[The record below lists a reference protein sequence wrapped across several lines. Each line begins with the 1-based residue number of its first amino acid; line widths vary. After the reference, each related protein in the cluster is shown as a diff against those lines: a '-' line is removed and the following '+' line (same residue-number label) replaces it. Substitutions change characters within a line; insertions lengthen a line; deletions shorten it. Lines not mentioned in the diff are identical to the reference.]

1 MLELARTPQIAKRL
15 PGYFNDIHVNS
26 EPSSRVKTVLLI
38 DGDDR
43 ARLSTKWFLSSF
55 HFGVDSARN
64 AEEALLLFDP
74 KVHDAIIT
82 ENRLPGISGSE
93 LAHIIKLRARGTPIV
108 MYGSPP
114 VKDSSCFHTVILK
127 PTPLLILKGV
137 LDALFGLAPHSGTP
151 SLPNDGAVILPWL
164 RQ

>member
-1 MLELARTPQIAKRL
+1 MK
-15 PGYFNDIHVNS
+15 G

-43 ARLSTKWFLSSF
+43 ARLGAKWFLNNF
-55 HFGVDSARN
+55 HFGVDAARN

-82 ENRLPGISGSE
+82 ENRLSGISGSE
-93 LAHIIKLRARGTPIV
+93 LAHIIKLRAPSTPIV
-108 MYGSPP
+108 MYGSAP
-114 VKDSSCFHTVILK
+114 VKDSSCFHAVILK

-137 LDALFGLAPHSGTP
+137 LDGLFGLPPLPGSP
-151 SLPNDGAVILPWL
+151 LPPNDGQIILPWL
-164 RQ
+164 QQ